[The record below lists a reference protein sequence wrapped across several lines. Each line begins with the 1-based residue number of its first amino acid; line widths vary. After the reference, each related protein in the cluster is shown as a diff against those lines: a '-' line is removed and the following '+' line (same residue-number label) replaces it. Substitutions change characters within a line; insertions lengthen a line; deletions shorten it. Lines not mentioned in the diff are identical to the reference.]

1 MSPFWSLV
9 LARRERSLPGIGS
22 KRTSTRAISKSGDPL
37 RFGLLSPGL
46 AAKTTCV
53 IPFSSRRPQT
63 TERFGGGQNPVLHF
77 AAFFAGLPSKGQEIE
92 RQIAV

>member
-1 MSPFWSLV
+1 LFWLGV
-9 LARRERSLPGIGS
+9 KEVCRALDRNAQAQGRFQRAV
-22 KRTSTRAISKSGDPL
+22 TRFVS
-37 RFGLLSPGL
+37 GLLSPGL